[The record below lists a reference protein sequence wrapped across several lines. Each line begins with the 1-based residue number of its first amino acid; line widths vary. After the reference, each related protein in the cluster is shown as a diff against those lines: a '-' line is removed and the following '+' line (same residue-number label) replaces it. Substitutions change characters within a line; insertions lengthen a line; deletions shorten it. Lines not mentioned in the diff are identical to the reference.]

1 MAHPYRSLLSLIEN
15 RAGGATRGVGYY
27 TEDAMKLLYT
37 REDLRTDQFLGRA
50 ETIMTEARGR
60 EPLMADDGKLGSRL
74 AGLELYEEAVL
85 IHFIKGKGQ
94 GLVIS
99 VEPVVA
105 QRLAD
110 FVAECNLALSP
121 DDESRYESN

>member
-1 MAHPYRSLLSLIEN
+1 MAHPYRQLLSLIED
-15 RAGGATRGVGYY
+15 RAGGATRGVGHY
-27 TEDAMKLLYT
+27 TVDGMRQLYT
-37 REDLRTDQFLGRA
+37 RADLRTDQFLERA

-60 EPLMADDGKLGSRL
+60 EPLMGDEGELGRRL

-85 IHFIKGKGQ
+85 IHFIEEEGQ
-94 GLVIS
+94 GLVVS

-121 DDESRYESN
+121 DDESRYESS